1 LERPIYVRN
10 IDSIFNYE
18 GQIEYTA
25 KVRLFYKRHK
35 RMEINVIEGKKWSV
49 ILEMLWLVHHNPKKI
64 DWRIEKI
71 KIIKCPEECEKK

>member
-1 LERPIYVRN
+1 MISIEFVRKHKFKKLERPIYVRN

-35 RMEINVIEGKKWSV
+35 RMEINVIEGKK
-49 ILEMLWLVHHNPKKI
+49 
-64 DWRIEKI
+64 
-71 KIIKCPEECEKK
+71 